1 MLSEV
6 KIYKPNKKTNK
17 LEYQKTIS
25 KEEVKILYDS
35 LLDKSNSHIN
45 ISGPGYKNLGKKTHP
60 KHTKSK
66 PATHSAITKYAPGA
80 RKQNCIMCKKPYY
93 ATNKRN
99 TKFCSQKCG
108 RAMSNEY
115 KKERE
120 CQKNHGTSLL
130 ERLKNKILR
139 IK

>member
-1 MLSEV
+1 MLSEI
-6 KIYKPNKKTNK
+6 KIYRPNKETNK
-17 LEYQKTIS
+17 LEHHETIS
-25 KEEVKILYDS
+25 KEEVKIMYDES
-35 LLDKSNSHIN
+35 LNKSQSHYV
-45 ISGPGYKNLGKKTHP
+45 SRKPSYKATGKKPHP
-60 KHTKSK
+60 N
-66 PATHSAITKYAPGA
+66 HSGNTAPDKYTPGA
-80 RKQNCIMCKKPYY
+80 IKRECHMCKKTYI

-99 TKFCSQKCG
+99 TKYCSQKCG

-120 CQKNHGTSLL
+120 CQKNHGISLL

>member
-1 MLSEV
+1 MLSQV

-17 LEYQKTIS
+17 LEHYETIS
-25 KEEVKILYDS
+25 KEEVKVIYDAT
-35 LLDKSNSHIN
+35 LNKSNSHYN
-45 ISGPGYKNLGKKTHP
+45 GRKPSYKATGKKPHP
-60 KHTKSK
+60 NHAGTSV
-66 PATHSAITKYAPGA
+66 PDKYTPGA
-80 RKQNCIMCKKPYY
+80 IEKICHMCEKKYY

-120 CQKNHGTSLL
+120 CQQRNGTNLL
-130 ERLKNKILR
+130 GKLRNKILR
-139 IK
+139 MK